1 MTRSDQTVPTHVD
14 ARRTPRSPRPL
25 AVLLLT
31 LAAAWL
37 ATPALAQAYADAD
50 ELMAAFEARAEPTT
64 LQATMEMIVT
74 HASGQ
79 SLTREMRT
87 WARGDE
93 ARVMKFTAPADIAGS
108 GFLTIDDGTAD
119 ETLVYLPALDRV
131 RRVAGGQRGES
142 FFGSD
147 FSYEDVEGIDPDDY
161 EHELLE
167 VRDSG
172 DGPVYVVEA
181 APRPEAGSSYDRLVL
196 EVPEA
201 TLLPVRVT
209 YHRDGEAV
217 KVLTVSDVQEVGG
230 YLLGLERRMETLGRD
245 SFTVLRQR
253 DLTLDEDL
261 PDEVFSERFLRR

>member
-1 MTRSDQTVPTHVD
+1 MTRPTRTVLALAD
-14 ARRTPRSPRPL
+14 ARHASRPTR
-25 AVLLLT
+25 T
-31 LAAAWL
+31 LAALLL
-37 ATPALAQAYADAD
+37 ALAAALLGAPAAAQAYADAD
-50 ELMAAFEARAEPTT
+50 ELMAAVDARPEPAT
-64 LQATMEMIVT
+64 LQATMEMT
-74 HASGQ
+74 LTNASGQ

-87 WARGDE
+87 WARGDA

-108 GFLTIDDGTAD
+108 GFLMIDDGEAS

-161 EHELLE
+161 EHELVE
-167 VRDSG
+167 VRDG
-172 DGPVYVVEA
+172 EDGPVYVVEA
-181 APRPEAGSSYDRLVL
+181 TPLPEAGSSYDRLVL

-201 TLLPVRVT
+201 TLVPARVT
-209 YHRDGEAV
+209 YYADGEAI
-217 KVLTVSDVQEVGG
+217 KELTVSDVQDVDG

-245 SFTVLRQR
+245 SFTVIRQR

-261 PDEVFSERFLRR
+261 PDEVFDERFLRR